1 MTIAQQIE
9 NNSKKGLITIIQDDT
24 ENYMAFSNHKDYD
37 GNYRTSSWVET
48 IEEAKRCIGETDG
61 YSEKEIEEH
70 SEEYN
75 WKIVEVYREE
85 VEPFKVGDKVR
96 ILPSIENTKDWT
108 NNSIYGSDSRRY
120 FIDMIGE
127 IVDVHNNESGLYYNV
142 ANNGGPRLYKTF
154 IGHEYL
160 VPLYEE
166 DEETIQIGDQKYS
179 RKEVEEALRN
189 IKPVKEI

>member
-1 MTIAQQIE
+1 MTTAEQII
-9 NNSKKGLITIIQDDT
+9 NNCKKGLITIIQDDT

-48 IEEAKRCIGETDG
+48 IEETKRCIGETDG
-61 YSEKEIEEH
+61 YSEKEIEEY

-85 VEPFKVGDKVR
+85 VEPFNVGDKVR
-96 ILPSIENTKDWT
+96 ILPSIQNIGDWE
-108 NNSIYGSDSRRY
+108 SYKEH
-120 FIDMIGE
+120 FPDMKGE
-127 IVDVHNNESGLYYNV
+127 IMSVFNNIRGLSYSVFQENKED
-142 ANNGGPRLYKTF
+142 NWC

-166 DEETIQIGDQKYS
+166 EEVIKIGDKRYN
-179 RKEVEEALRN
+179 KCEVEKALKN
-189 IKPVKEI
+189 IKPL

>member
-1 MTIAQQIE
+1 MTTKKEII
-9 NNSKKGLITIIQDDT
+9 NNCKKGLITIIQDDT

-96 ILPSIENTKDWT
+96 LLDSIK
-108 NNSIYGSDSRRY
+108 
-120 FIDMIGE
+120 
-127 IVDVHNNESGLYYNV
+127 
-142 ANNGGPRLYKTF
+142 KT
-154 IGHEYL
+154 
-160 VPLYEE
+160 
-166 DEETIQIGDQKYS
+166 DNWK
-179 RKEVEEALRN
+179 
-189 IKPVKEI
+189 

>member
-1 MTIAQQIE
+1 MTTKKEII
-9 NNSKKGLITIIQDDT
+9 NNCKKGLITIIQDDT

-48 IEEAKRCIGETDG
+48 IEETKRCIGETDG

-85 VEPFKVGDKVR
+85 VEPFNVGDKVR
-96 ILPSIENTKDWT
+96 ILPSIQNTGDWE
-108 NNSIYGSDSRRY
+108 SYKEH
-120 FIDMIGE
+120 FPDMKGE
-127 IVDVHNNESGLYYNV
+127 IMSVFNNIRGLYYSVFQENKED
-142 ANNGGPRLYKTF
+142 YWC

-166 DEETIQIGDQKYS
+166 EEVIKIGDKRYN
-179 RKEVEEALRN
+179 KCEVEEALKN
-189 IKPVKEI
+189 IKPL

>member
-1 MTIAQQIE
+1 MTMGEKII
-9 NNSKKGLITIIQDDT
+9 NNCKKGLITIIQDDT

-108 NNSIYGSDSRRY
+108 NKSIYGSDSRRY

-127 IVDVHNNESGLYYNV
+127 IVDVHNSESGLYYNV
-142 ANNGGPRLYKTF
+142 ANNGEPRLYKAF

-160 VPLYEE
+160 APLVEEEE
-166 DEETIQIGDQKYS
+166 DNVVLEAIKLLEEKGYKI
-179 RKEVEEALRN
+179 
-189 IKPVKEI
+189 VKN

>member
-1 MTIAQQIE
+1 MTTAEQII
-9 NNSKKGLITIIQDDT
+9 NNCKKGLITIIQDDT

-48 IEEAKRCIGETDG
+48 IEETKRCIGETDG

-75 WKIVEVYREE
+75 WKIVEVFREE

-96 ILPSIENTKDWT
+96 ILDSIKKTGSWSYSYLENHFPNMTGGIERVFLNT
-108 NNSIYGSDSRRY
+108 
-120 FIDMIGE
+120 IG
-127 IVDVHNNESGLYYNV
+127 IHYSV
-142 ANNGGPRLYKTF
+142 NGCC

-160 VPLYEE
+160 APLVEQEE
-166 DEETIQIGDQKYS
+166 VIKIGDKRYN
-179 RKEVEEALRN
+179 KCEVEEALKN
-189 IKPVKEI
+189 IKPL